1 MWAERG
7 VPHPHTSMAGR
18 VPCPDR
24 GGLGADGGTRT
35 QQATSSSHQA
45 PNAASADHISSSSP
59 WLGSCPVSPP
69 RLVCLHLGSWYSQ
82 NVSLRVGVCGGAS
95 MAPDMGDAG

>member
-24 GGLGADGGTRT
+24 GGLAADGGTRT

-45 PNAASADHISSSSP
+45 PSAAPADHISSSSP
-59 WLGSCPVSPP
+59 WLLPCESSQAGLSAL
-69 RLVCLHLGSWYSQ
+69 RELVLTEREPESWC
-82 NVSLRVGVCGGAS
+82 VWR
-95 MAPDMGDAG
+95 D